1 MVLRDKIVVFK
12 ENGEKGVTKLTEPS
26 KKVFIKLD
34 DN

>member
-26 KKVFIKLD
+26 IETIYKIR
-34 DN
+34 